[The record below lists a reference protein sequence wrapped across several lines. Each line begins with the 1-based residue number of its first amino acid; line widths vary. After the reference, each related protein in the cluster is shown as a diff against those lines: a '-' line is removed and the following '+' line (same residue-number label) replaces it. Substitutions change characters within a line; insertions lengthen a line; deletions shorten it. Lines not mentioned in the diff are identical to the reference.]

1 MPAQA
6 TVTTHAGVY
15 RNLWV
20 QCSTCVFNARVD
32 ERRRV
37 AYEVYTTI
45 GFTLE
50 QLIDDAIGK
59 LEPLGGFLRQANE
72 PRHGQPIDVVSLL

>member
-15 RNLWV
+15 LTLWV
-20 QCSTCVFNARVD
+20 QSSTCVFNSFGD
-32 ERRRV
+32 ELRRA

-45 GFTLE
+45 GLTLE
-50 QLIDDAIGK
+50 HLIDDAIGK
-59 LEPLGGFLRQANE
+59 LEPLGGCLRQANE
-72 PRHGQPIDVVSLL
+72 PRHGHEIDVVSLL

>member
-1 MPAQA
+1 M
-6 TVTTHAGVY
+6 TTHAGVY
-15 RNLWV
+15 RTLWV

-50 QLIDDAIGK
+50 QLIDDPIGK
-59 LEPLGGFLRQANE
+59 LEPLGGCLRQANE
-72 PRHGQPIDVVSLL
+72 PRHGHQIDVVSLL